1 MHVARITKEKFK
13 TYKNVFDAFT
23 ERTLF
28 KLVSEGHFDA
38 LESPICIG
46 KEANVF
52 SAIKGSGKVIVKIY
66 RLENCDFNR
75 MYDYIK
81 SDSRYISIKKSRRGI
96 IFNWTQ
102 REFRNLLKARSVS
115 VRVPTPIKFMN
126 NILVME
132 YIGDTAPAPK
142 LKDSIP
148 KDPKKFFDKI
158 IEYMKILHDSGL
170 VHGDL
175 SQFNILNY
183 NENPVFIDM
192 SQSTTLRSSI
202 SYELLVRDI
211 KNISS
216 FFSKQGITADPKK
229 IISTFEQKV

>member
-1 MHVARITKEKFK
+1 MYVARITKEKFK

-52 SAIKGSGKVIVKIY
+52 SALKGKGKVIVKIY

-81 SDSRYISIKKSRRGI
+81 SDPRYISIKKSKRSI

-102 REFRNLLKARSVS
+102 REFRNLLKARSVA

-132 YIGDTAPAPK
+132 YIGDEAPAPK

-148 KDPKKFFDKI
+148 SNPKKFFDKI
-158 IEYMKILHDSGL
+158 IEYVKILHASGL

-183 NENPVFIDM
+183 KENPVFIDM
-192 SQSTTLRSSI
+192 SQSTTVRSGI
-202 SYELLVRDI
+202 AAELLARDI
-211 KNISS
+211 NIVAS
-216 FFSKQGITADPKK
+216 FFSKHGLATDPKK
-229 IISTFEQKV
+229 IISSFEQKV

>member
-202 SYELLVRDI
+202 AYELLVRDI

-216 FFSKQGITADPKK
+216 FFSKQGITADQKK